1 MCISCFSVV
10 PFAISRSIV
19 FMLNVAV
26 FLYEY
31 AGRLKM
37 RLNNS
42 KSLLEHYL
50 REHIHRERMAD
61 LLSVSSEVIAE
72 WFFATLVF

>member
-1 MCISCFSVV
+1 MWLKRTRLLPLKCQHRKKTIRLLPLKILTVNQ
-10 PFAISRSIV
+10 PF
-19 FMLNVAV
+19 

-42 KSLLEHYL
+42 KSLLKDYL
-50 REHIHRERMAD
+50 QEQRLH
-61 LLSVSSEVIAE
+61 
-72 WFFATLVF
+72 